1 MDKPNVEL
9 AKAFRECLQD
19 EVKALA
25 KEICSLP
32 DEKRLRAFAFLE
44 DVASALG
51 LEV

>member
-1 MDKPNVEL
+1 MRL
-9 AKAFRECLQD
+9 RRYYQLQGECLQD

-32 DEKRLRAFAFLE
+32 EEERLSAFAFLE